1 MFFFFKQ
8 KTAYELRISDL
19 SSDVCSS
26 DLLSADL
33 ARRVMLT
40 VPAERCALPMQLL
53 PVLGESIGA
62 FMRIDADLRLS
73 VHRANRSLTIAL
85 RCRADK
91 LRPAL
96 ERRRKVGPRVRPDRI
111 ARGARLVQRR
121 ALLREPRE
129 LPLGHA
135 VDVGPRARVAF
146 DRALRVLRSRRFG
159 HRDAVF
165 LYGRLETR
173 EDTARLLGRI
183 AHDLGDPLTQ
193 CDAPLP
199 SKGARG
205 VFAGEV
211 ARLLRSEERRV
222 GKECVRPG

>member
-1 MFFFFKQ
+1 MIRGPPRSTR
-8 KTAYELRISDL
+8 TATLFPSTTLFRS
-19 SSDVCSS
+19 
-26 DLLSADL
+26 DL

-111 ARGARLVQRR
+111 
-121 ALLREPRE
+121 E
-129 LPLGHA
+129 
-135 VDVGPRARVAF
+135 
-146 DRALRVLRSRRFG
+146 
-159 HRDAVF
+159 
-165 LYGRLETR
+165 
-173 EDTARLLGRI
+173 
-183 AHDLGDPLTQ
+183 
-193 CDAPLP
+193 
-199 SKGARG
+199 
-205 VFAGEV
+205 
-211 ARLLRSEERRV
+211 RSEEHTYELQSLMRISSAVFCLR
-222 GKECVRPG
+222 KKTNK